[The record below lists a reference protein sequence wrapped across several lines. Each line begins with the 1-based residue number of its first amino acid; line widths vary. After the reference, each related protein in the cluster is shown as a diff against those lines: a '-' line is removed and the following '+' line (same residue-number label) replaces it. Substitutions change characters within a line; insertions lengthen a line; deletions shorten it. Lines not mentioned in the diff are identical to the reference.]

1 MSPHKQRALGIS
13 GCRLALGGQAYR
25 LKDGTPTQA
34 LAVSVTL
41 LRAEPCLRRLNEA
54 QAISEEQAS
63 AQGYHFVRTY
73 DDAVMH
79 GLV

>member
-34 LAVSVTL
+34 VAVSVTL
-41 LRAEPCLRRLNEA
+41 LQAEPCLSRLNEA
-54 QAISEEQAS
+54 QAISDEQAS
-63 AQGYHFVRTY
+63 AQGYRFVRSY
-73 DDAVMH
+73 EDAVMF
-79 GLV
+79 GLA